1 MNIKTAIDR
10 HLPWIVWSMRV
21 IVGGT
26 FIFSGFAKA
35 VDPWG
40 FMLKIE
46 EYLTAWH
53 IGFVPEAAI
62 LCVAAMIAM
71 AEFTVGA
78 LLTLGCAR
86 KMSPVLAFA
95 ILCVMTPLTLY
106 IAIVSPVDDCGCF
119 GDALVLSN
127 WATFTKNV
135 VLITLAFFL
144 IKRNDGVGTIFAP
157 ITHWIVTLAS
167 IGYCLILSVIG
178 YTLQPVVDFR
188 PYKIG
193 TSITDD
199 IGESELLMVYE
210 KDGHRQ
216 SFALD
221 ALPGA
226 DWQYV
231 GREEVGNDGHG
242 KLLAV
247 FDTDGDDVTSE
258 VFENHGPQML
268 LVVSN
273 PQFHTRARSGMAN
286 NINEYVQGLD
296 GNMIALVALP
306 PENLEQW
313 IDLANPEYEVYSAED
328 TSLKELVRGDAALVY
343 LEDGIIKWKRNM
355 YFISSDFP
363 DPDSPDNEL
372 EEIFAPDSGQ
382 LILHLTLFY
391 LSIILLPALL
401 SIPWLVHRHKH
412 SKNNKQKTTE
422 NE

>member
-1 MNIKTAIDR
+1 MNIRAAIDR
-10 HLPWIVWSMRV
+10 HLPWIVWPLR
-21 IVGGT
+21 ILVGGT

-46 EYLTAWH
+46 EYLMAWH
-53 IGFVPEAAI
+53 IAFVPEAAI

-71 AEFTVGA
+71 AEFTIGV
-78 LLTLGCAR
+78 LLALGCSR
-86 KMSPVLAFA
+86 KMSPILAFA
-95 ILCVMTPLTLY
+95 MMCVLTPLTLY
-106 IAIVSPVDDCGCF
+106 IAIFSPVDDCGCF
-119 GDALVLSN
+119 GDALKLSN

-135 VLITLAFFL
+135 ALILGAFFL
-144 IKRNDGVGTIFAP
+144 VKRNDKVGTIFAP

-167 IGYCLILSVIG
+167 LGYCLILSAIG
-178 YTLQPVVDFR
+178 YTMQPVVDFR
-188 PYKIG
+188 PYQVGSPIASDLG
-193 TSITDD
+193 HT
-199 IGESELLMVYE
+199 ELRMVYE
-210 KDGHRQ
+210 KGGERR

-221 ALPGA
+221 SLPGA
-226 DWQYV
+226 DWKYV
-231 GREEVGNDGHG
+231 GREEVSDADDG

-247 FDTDGDDVTSE
+247 YDVDGDDVTAE
-258 VFENHGPQML
+258 VFETDGPQMV

-286 NINEYVQGLD
+286 NINEYAQARG

-306 PENLEQW
+306 PESLEQW
-313 IDLANPEYEVYSAED
+313 IDLANPDYEVYSAED

-343 LEDGIIKWKRNM
+343 IEDGIIRWKRNL

-363 DPDSPDNEL
+363 DPDSPDNEFDK
-372 EEIFAPDSGQ
+372 IFVPDSGS

-401 SIPWLVHRHKH
+401 SIPWLAHKRKKKLSH
-412 SKNNKQKTTE
+412 DKDE
-422 NE
+422 A